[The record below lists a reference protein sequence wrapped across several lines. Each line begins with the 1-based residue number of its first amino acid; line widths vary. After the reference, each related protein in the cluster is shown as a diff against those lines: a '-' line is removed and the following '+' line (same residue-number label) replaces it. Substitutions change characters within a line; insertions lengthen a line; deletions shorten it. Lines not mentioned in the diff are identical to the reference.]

1 MAIQLPVLLDCFPR
15 LRPGVAMTRPGV
27 IARCDTRR
35 RCRRRNRRGDPEPRR
50 LDCFAFGSR
59 GGGEHIE
66 RQREMDTIG
75 PVGRIFASPTGA
87 PTERFFREVLRRDR
101 LAASLWVRGRQ
112 HSRCRLRYR
121 GKLRGPRVSVLPRRL
136 SSLTLSVMLEGMRGR
151 RAGFRVTR
159 IGYVVHVDFRE
170 VLEWLHGEVGE
181 WRAPMALGFS
191 VRRGTGGT
199 VNLRV

>member
-1 MAIQLPVLLDCFPR
+1 MLDAAKYADGSASFR
-15 LRPGVAMTRPGV
+15 LRRRARGLAPAEPRETSRCGRAHRPQKGHGHVDFPETTSCAATDSLLAYGSAEGSILAAGSV
-27 IARCDTRR
+27 IA
-35 RCRRRNRRGDPEPRR
+35 E
-50 LDCFAFGSR
+50 
-59 GGGEHIE
+59 
-66 RQREMDTIG
+66 
-75 PVGRIFASPTGA
+75 
-87 PTERFFREVLRRDR
+87 
-101 LAASLWVRGRQ
+101 
-112 HSRCRLRYR
+112 
-121 GKLRGPRVSVLPRRL
+121 KLRDPRASVLPRRS

-159 IGYVVHVDFRE
+159 TGYVVHVDFRE